1 MWRHIHCLPTTATTG
16 KRCRADD
23 GDPDGFGKATV
34 MSLLL
39 GFDLDGVFADF
50 RARLGAEVDPGSEG
64 ERNANEAAEL
74 ESTVGVTPAPRV
86 IEVPSATAPR
96 DKGARRRAWS
106 RLAAT
111 ENFWE
116 TLTEIEAG
124 SVGQLAALARE
135 RRWEVIFLT
144 SRPDAQGDSV
154 QVQSQRWLEAKGFA
168 LPSVFVTTGSR
179 GRIASALSLDLVVD
193 DSPENCLDVATES
206 EARAILVWRDV
217 TESVPASA
225 RRLGIGSVSSIG
237 ECLAVLDEADRVKR
251 GGGGVRDAFR
261 RLFRMTGAAST
272 GR

>member
-1 MWRHIHCLPTTATTG
+1 
-16 KRCRADD
+16 
-23 GDPDGFGKATV
+23 
-34 MSLLL
+34 MSLRLA
-39 GFDLDGVFADF
+39 FDLDGVFADF
-50 RARLGAEVDPGSEG
+50 RARLGDEADVGREG
-64 ERNANEAAEL
+64 ERTTNEDSEL
-74 ESTVGVTPAPRV
+74 ESTVGATPARV
-86 IEVPSATAPR
+86 VEVPTAMAPR

-111 ENFWE
+111 ANFWE
-116 TLTEIEAG
+116 TLDEIEVG

-154 QVQSQRWLEAKGFA
+154 QVQSQRWLETKGFA

-193 DSPENCLDVATES
+193 DSPENCLDIATES
-206 EARAILVWRDV
+206 EARAILVWRGS

-237 ECLAVLDEADRVKR
+237 ECLAVLDEADRAKRR
-251 GGGGVRDAFR
+251 GGRVRDAFR
-261 RLFRMTGAAST
+261 RLFGMPGTASA

>member
-1 MWRHIHCLPTTATTG
+1 
-16 KRCRADD
+16 
-23 GDPDGFGKATV
+23 
-34 MSLLL
+34 MSLRLA
-39 GFDLDGVFADF
+39 FDLDGVFADF
-50 RARLGAEVDPGSEG
+50 SARVADEADLGSEG
-64 ERNANEAAEL
+64 ERTTDGDSEL
-74 ESTVGVTPAPRV
+74 ASTAGAPPASRV
-86 IEVPSATAPR
+86 IEVPSAKALR

-116 TLTEIEAG
+116 TLAEIEVG

-193 DSPENCLDVATES
+193 DSPENCLDIATES
-206 EARAILVWRDV
+206 EARAILVWRGA

-261 RLFRMTGAAST
+261 RLFRMPGAASA
-272 GR
+272 GRRLR